1 MTTTRKAGAGGESFL
16 QSRRADADILIV
28 CTKATLPTLPSG
40 LLRSSC
46 CRRDLRGL

>member
-1 MTTTRKAGAGGESFL
+1 MTTARKAGAGGESFL
-16 QSRRADADILIV
+16 QPRRADADIPIV
-28 CTKATLPTLPSG
+28 CTKATLPALTSV